1 MNRTTS
7 RSFTANE
14 KEIEKLLR
22 EIAGW
27 KENLSNIA
35 EEINFL
41 QLLLRADVFEP
52 GEDLFESLQDYYDTI
67 IEFRSENRDLNK
79 EAHNHRYDVEG
90 ILECEDISCEV
101 FYHEEHVKLGRK
113 IEDFAERF
121 RKFKLEV
128 FSYTGKHLKQHSS
141 S

>member
-113 IEDFAERF
+113 IEDFTERF